1 MRAIDLMYN
10 VCYTLV
16 MEYIIMYKVATISA
30 RIEPK
35 LKFKAETILDK
46 VGLSPAEAMRLFYKQ
61 ICLRK
66 GLPFEVKIPNQVTL
80 KALKD
85 ADNRKTHKAKSIDKL
100 FEDLD

>member
-1 MRAIDLMYN
+1 MLYIN
-10 VCYTLV
+10 IWS
-16 MEYIIMYKVATISA
+16 IIMHKVATISA

-35 LKFKAETILDK
+35 LKFKAETILGK

-66 GLPFEVKIPNQVTL
+66 GLPFEVKIPNPVTV

-85 ADNRKTHKAKSIDKL
+85 VDSRKTHKIKDINKL
-100 FEDLD
+100 FENFD